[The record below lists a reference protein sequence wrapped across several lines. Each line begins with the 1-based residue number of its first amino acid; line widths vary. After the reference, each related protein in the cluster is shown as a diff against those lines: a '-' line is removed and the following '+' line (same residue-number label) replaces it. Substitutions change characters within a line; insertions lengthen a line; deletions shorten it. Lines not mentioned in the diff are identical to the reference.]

1 MLDAFLLGRIDQG
14 DAGAFE
20 AGAGEAAAVDAVGGE
35 HSLIDGLELGAAAF
49 VVVDAGVAA
58 GLAQGAEPFQVAGF
72 PGGDAF
78 ADAFVFAVEVLG
90 PPGEARRH
98 FVTVTLV
105 HALRDIAQEGLVV
118 GLQGHVF
125 IGLNNPGGGLAFRDA
140 EVVVAG
146 HQTPGQAAEE
156 DAQLE
161 VRHVGRLRDEP
172 ILVGLAIEHE
182 QMVLL
187 PQGDASLIQQPIV
200 QADVLPLRLRRN
212 LRHLEGFQ
220 SDAIGL
226 AKSHHVRDED
236 GCTTAEPAHRQ
247 RSLDNT
253 ANAPRELKPL
263 LQRKLRPPRIIPPVS
278 LFDQRR
284 RGNIELHMARESLAI
299 QDNLAI
305 LPDLEPQIHALINS
319 KPRHQPMLVIHMRAQ
334 RAYAVGGEDVV
345 GHIVIIGEKAHFS
358 RTPYCLKQRIN
369 IIKRNSCQ
377 LKYRIARTIGTN
389 CFYESSFLQT
399 FYEVIPFH

>member
-1 MLDAFLLGRIDQG
+1 MLLNKSSPIVTLTKKHLERIPILRELRQVLFPDCLLDAFLLGRIDQG

-35 HSLIDGLELGAAAF
+35 HGLVDGLEFGAAAF

-58 GLAQGAEPFQVAGF
+58 GLAQGAEPFQVAGL

-90 PPGEARRH
+90 PPSKARRH
-98 FVTVTLV
+98 FVAMTLV

-125 IGLNNPGGGLAFRDA
+125 IGLDNPGGGLAFRDA

-146 HQTPGQAAEE
+146 HEAPGQAAEE

-187 PQGDASLIQQPIV
+187 PQGDASLIQQTIV

-220 SDAIGL
+220 ADAIGL
-226 AKSHHVRDED
+226 GKSHHIGDQD
-236 GCTTAEPAHRQ
+236 GCATAESAHRQ
-247 RSLDNT
+247 RSLDDT
-253 ANAPRELKPL
+253 ADAPRELEPL
-263 LQRKLRPPRIIPPVS
+263 LQRKLCPPRIIAPVP
-278 LFDQRR
+278 LLHQRR
-284 RGNIELHMARESLAI
+284 HGYIEFYMAGESLAI
-299 QDNLAI
+299 QDDLAI
-305 LPDLEPQIHALINS
+305 LPDIEPQIHPLINS

-334 RAYAVGGEDVV
+334 RAYAVGAEY
-345 GHIVIIGEKAHFS
+345 VILH
-358 RTPYCLKQRIN
+358 Y
-369 IIKRNSCQ
+369 
-377 LKYRIARTIGTN
+377 
-389 CFYESSFLQT
+389 
-399 FYEVIPFH
+399 

>member
-1 MLDAFLLGRIDQG
+1 M
-14 DAGAFE
+14 
-20 AGAGEAAAVDAVGGE
+20 
-35 HSLIDGLELGAAAF
+35 
-49 VVVDAGVAA
+49 DAGVAA
-58 GLAQGAEPFQVAGF
+58 GLAQGTEPFQVAGL

-90 PPGEARRH
+90 PPGKARRH
-98 FVTVTLV
+98 YDAMALI

-125 IGLNNPGGGLAFRDA
+125 IGLDNPGGGLAFRDA

-146 HQTPGQAAEE
+146 HKAPGQAAEE

-161 VRHVGRLRDEP
+161 VRHIGRLRDEP
-172 ILVGLAIEHE
+172 ILVGLAVEHE

-187 PQGDASLIQQPIV
+187 PQGDASLIQQTIV

-220 SDAIGL
+220 ADAIGL
-226 AKSHHVRDED
+226 RKSHHVCDEH
-236 GCTTAEPAHRQ
+236 GCAAAEPAHRQ

-253 ANAPRELKPL
+253 ADAPRELEPL
-263 LQRKLRPPRIIPPVS
+263 LQRELRPPRIIPPIP
-278 LFDQRR
+278 LLDQRG
-284 RGNIELHMARESLAI
+284 RGDIKFHVTCESLAI
-299 QDNLAI
+299 QDNLAV
-305 LPDLEPQIHALINS
+305 LPDIEPQIHPLINS

-345 GHIVIIGEKAHFS
+345 GHRGHNAEIFLFG
-358 RTPYCLKQRIN
+358 TQIN
-369 IIKRNSCQ
+369 HKI
-377 LKYRIARTIGTN
+377 
-389 CFYESSFLQT
+389 
-399 FYEVIPFH
+399 